1 MFVQFPH
8 TKQYFAACFAFIVI
22 TLISRSGLMPAE
34 TASPAFIFFCSIRMI
49 MSGSSSTASLSVR
62 RTRSAVI

>member
-34 TASPAFIFFCSIRMI
+34 TASPCLHILLFNSDDHVRV
-49 MSGSSSTASLSVR
+49 SSTASLSVR